1 MTEPEVAPNSPAHV
15 KRRGASQAAVAW
27 RRFKK
32 NKAALVGA
40 FLIGGL
46 VFTAVFNNQLA
57 SYPPCPAYNCLTP
70 LHLSQG
76 SQPPS
81 LAYPFGTSF
90 GGYDVMSAII
100 HASVWTMYVAI
111 GATLIS
117 ILIAIV
123 IGLAAGYY
131 GKYVDDALMRFTEV
145 FLVFPA
151 LLLILVA
158 AREFTL
164 VYHSTTFTLPVV
176 NIDLPIGLTAVVVI
190 LAVFGWAGV
199 ARLVRGQLLSLKE
212 LEYIQA
218 AKTIGAGGRRIM
230 FRHLFPNILAQVV
243 VVATLNMAGF
253 VIAEAAVSFLGFG
266 DPNTVTWGQILEEN
280 FSYVTVVPWAEI
292 FPGFAILFTV
302 LGFNLLG
309 DGLADALNPR
319 IRE

>member
-1 MTEPEVAPNSPAHV
+1 MATQPATEITPQT
-15 KRRGASQAAVAW
+15 KRRSASQAAVAW

-46 VFTAVFNNQLA
+46 VFMAVFNQQLA
-57 SYPPCPAYNCLTP
+57 RFPAQPAYDAYYP
-70 LHLSQG
+70 LHHQQSAG
-76 SQPPS
+76 PPS
-81 LAYPFGTSF
+81 WEYPLGTSF
-90 GGYDVMSAII
+90 GGTDVLSEII
-100 HASVWTMYVAI
+100 HGSVWTLYVAL
-111 GATLIS
+111 GATAITMA
-117 ILIAIV
+117 IAIV
-123 IGLAAGYY
+123 VGLAAGYY
-131 GKYVDDALMRFTEV
+131 GKYVDDGLMRFTEV
-145 FLVFPA
+145 FLVFPS

-164 VYHSTTFTLPVV
+164 VYHSATFTVPVV
-176 NIDLPIGLTAVVVI
+176 NIELPVGLTAVVVI
-190 LAVFGWAGV
+190 LAVFGWAGI

-218 AKTIGAGGRRIM
+218 AKTIGAGGKRIM
-230 FRHLFPNILAQVV
+230 FRHMFPNILSQII

-266 DPNTVTWGQILEEN
+266 DPNTVTWGQILENN

-292 FPGFAILFTV
+292 FPGLAILFTV

-319 IRE
+319 IRD

>member
-1 MTEPEVAPNSPAHV
+1 V
-15 KRRGASQAAVAW
+15 
-27 RRFKK
+27 
-32 NKAALVGA
+32 L
-40 FLIGGL
+40 
-46 VFTAVFNNQLA
+46 
-57 SYPPCPAYNCLTP
+57 
-70 LHLSQG
+70 
-76 SQPPS
+76 
-81 LAYPFGTSF
+81 
-90 GGYDVMSAII
+90 SAII
-100 HASVWTMYVAI
+100 HGSVWTLYVAI
-111 GATLIS
+111 GATIIS
-117 ILIAIV
+117 IVIALLV
-123 IGLAAGYY
+123 GLAAGFY
-131 GKYVDDALMRFTEV
+131 GKYIDDALMRFTEV
-145 FLVFPA
+145 FLVFPS

-164 VYHSTTFTLPVV
+164 VYHSTTFTVPVLNV
-176 NIDLPIGLTAVVVI
+176 DLPIGLTAVVVI

-230 FRHLFPNILAQVV
+230 FRHMFPNILAQIIVV
-243 VVATLNMAGF
+243 VTLNMAGF

-292 FPGFAILFTV
+292 FPGLAILFTV